1 MSPETPDRIKFR
13 KQPKQERSIHRVD
26 VILSAAAQLIAEKGV
41 SAMTMTELAT
51 AAGVPIGSVY
61 QYFPEKAAIVTAL
74 FDRHAVLVQQKT
86 TEVFTV
92 VKSLDHAVDLVCGM
106 IDWYYREFRGDPT
119 YMGVWLGTEMDQDI
133 LRLNIQHSN
142 RVAEIF
148 LTGIEAYIPAGSEID
163 LQARTQL
170 FSHLIG
176 ASVRLAV
183 MSEKSLAV
191 RMLSEW
197 KQVIRA
203 TLFAEPSAAEAV
215 GSRQ

>member
-1 MSPETPDRIKFR
+1 MSPDKPDRIKFR
-13 KQPKQERSIHRVD
+13 KEPQQERSIHRVD

-41 SAMTMTELAT
+41 SAMKMTELA
-51 AAGVPIGSVY
+51 AVAGVPIGSVY

-74 FDRHAVLVQQKT
+74 FDRHADLVQQKT
-86 TEVFTV
+86 AEVFV
-92 VKSLDHAVDLVCGM
+92 AVKSLDHAIDLVCGV

-119 YMGVWLGTEMDQDI
+119 YMGVWLGTEMDQDL

-148 LTGIEAYIPAGSEID
+148 LKGIEPHIPAGSQID
-163 LQARTQL
+163 LQARAQL

-176 ASVRLAV
+176 ASVRLAI
-183 MSEKSLAV
+183 MSDRSLAI

-203 TLFAEPSAAEAV
+203 TLFAEPSGEPM
-215 GSRQ
+215 GKRH